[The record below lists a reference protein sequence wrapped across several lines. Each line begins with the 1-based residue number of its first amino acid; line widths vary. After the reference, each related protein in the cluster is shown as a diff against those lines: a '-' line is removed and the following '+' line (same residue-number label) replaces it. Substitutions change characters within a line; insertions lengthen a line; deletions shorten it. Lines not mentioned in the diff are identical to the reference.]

1 MNHVFTCTILGW
13 NGKKLSGHAEDEE
26 APSAT
31 EVVVAVL
38 AEKTKKPTFL
48 QNVGIQSK
56 KKGTLKEQLA
66 AEKLAKAGLK
76 SQMEE
81 LSKKL
86 QEFEQARLADKQEM
100 ARNQAEINAKLDLLL
115 SQIGHT

>member
-1 MNHVFTCTILGW
+1 M
-13 NGKKLSGHAEDEE
+13 
-26 APSAT
+26 
-31 EVVVAVL
+31 AVL

-66 AEKLAKAGLK
+66 AEKLAKDEPT

-81 LSKKL
+81 LAKKL
-86 QEFEQARLADKQEM
+86 QESEQARVAEQQEM
-100 ARNQAEINAKLDLLL
+100 ARQQAETNAKLDLLL

>member
-1 MNHVFTCTILGW
+1 MCLLRTPRKAHFCRVWGFI
-13 NGKKLSGHAEDEE
+13 A
-26 APSAT
+26 
-31 EVVVAVL
+31 
-38 AEKTKKPTFL
+38 
-48 QNVGIQSK
+48 K

-66 AEKLAKAGLK
+66 AEKLAKDELK

-86 QEFEQARLADKQEM
+86 QASEQARVAEQQEM
-100 ARNQAEINAKLDLLL
+100 ARKQAETNAKLDLLL

>member
-1 MNHVFTCTILGW
+1 MEN
-13 NGKKLSGHAEDEE
+13 KLSAHAEDEE
-26 APSAT
+26 APSVT
-31 EVVVAVL
+31 EVVAGVL
-38 AEKTKKPTFL
+38 AENTKKTTFL

-66 AEKLAKAGLK
+66 AEKLAKADLK

-86 QEFEQARLADKQEM
+86 QESE
-100 ARNQAEINAKLDLLL
+100 
-115 SQIGHT
+115 

>member
-1 MNHVFTCTILGW
+1 MEN
-13 NGKKLSGHAEDEE
+13 KLFGHAEDEE
-26 APSAT
+26 SPSVT
-31 EVVVAVL
+31 EVVAGVL
-38 AEKTKKPTFL
+38 AENTKKTTFL
-48 QNVGIQSK
+48 QNMGIQSK

-66 AEKLAKAGLK
+66 AEKLAKAELK

-86 QEFEQARLADKQEM
+86 QESEQAKLANKQEM
-100 ARNQAEINAKLDLLL
+100 ARNQAETNTKLDLLL